1 MWYRSLSFK
10 LIISLGLVII
20 SGIGIFTYVSLN
32 NFRKQLIGEVFVG
45 ATRISDTVKASTRY
59 DMLINRRDALQNVIE
74 TIGKQKSIEKVRIF
88 NKEGVIMFSSDKQ
101 EMGITVDKFG
111 DKSCTACHVKEKPL
125 PLIELS
131 DAERTRIFP
140 SREGYRILGMITPIY
155 NEPDCYN
162 AICHAHPQQQKVL
175 GVLDISMPLAKV
187 DENIKTA
194 INRILSFSLLLIL
207 TLSSIIVIFIQ
218 RFVNRPVKELVKGTN
233 KVAAGELN
241 YKISLNSKDEIGQ
254 LALSFNKMTE
264 DLKNAN
270 EQIQEW
276 IKTLEQRVEERTQE
290 LQDTQYQLLQ
300 TEKLASIG
308 KLAATVAH
316 EINNP
321 ITGILTYTKLLRRKL
336 KDGIPGSDELQK
348 FQGYL
353 ATMERET
360 ERCGTI
366 VRNMLDFA
374 RQRDPSYKPD
384 IDVNTI
390 INESLELMANKI
402 SIEGIKLEK
411 RFAHLPSITADPS
424 LLKQAFLNIILNTC
438 EALEHGGMLTIT
450 SEFREKDQTIKLTFI
465 DNGKGIDPKDL
476 QKIFDPF
483 FTTKEK
489 GTGLGLSVVY
499 GIISSHHG
507 STEIKSKPGEGT
519 QVIIRLPLKEA

>member
-1 MWYRSLSFK
+1 MWYRALSFK
-10 LIISLGLVII
+10 LILSLGLVII
-20 SGIGIFTYVSLN
+20 LGIGVFTYVSLK
-32 NFRKQLIGEVFVG
+32 NFREQLIGEVFVG

-101 EMGITVDKFG
+101 EMGITVDKYG
-111 DKSCTACHVKEKPL
+111 DKSCTACHVREKPL

-131 DAERTRIFP
+131 DAQRTRIFQAKD
-140 SREGYRILGMITPIY
+140 GYRILGMITPIY

-162 AICHAHPQQQKVL
+162 SPCHAHPQQQKVL

-187 DENIKTA
+187 DENIRTA
-194 INRILSFSLLLIL
+194 INRILTFSLVLIL
-207 TLSSIIVIFIQ
+207 TLSTTIILFIQ
-218 RFVNRPVKELVKGTN
+218 KFVNQPVKELVKGTN

-241 YKISLNSKDEIGQ
+241 YKIILRSKDEIGQ

-276 IKTLEQRVEERTQE
+276 IKTLEQRVEERTTE
-290 LQDTQYQLLQ
+290 LQETQYQLLQ

-336 KDGIPGSDELQK
+336 KEGLIGSEDLQR

-374 RQRDPSYKPD
+374 RQREPSYKPD

-402 SIEGIKLEK
+402 ALEEIKLGK
-411 RFAHLPSITADPS
+411 RFNQLPTITADPS
-424 LLKQAFLNIILNTC
+424 LLKQAFLNIILNAC
-438 EALEHGGMLTIT
+438 EAMGHGGMLTIT
-450 SEFREKDQTIKLTFI
+450 TEFREKEQIIRTTFA
-465 DNGKGIDPKDL
+465 DNGRGINPKDL

-507 STEIKSKPGEGT
+507 TTEVKSKPGEGT
-519 QVIIRLPLKEA
+519 QVIIKLPVKA

>member
-1 MWYRSLSFK
+1 M
-10 LIISLGLVII
+10 
-20 SGIGIFTYVSLN
+20 
-32 NFRKQLIGEVFVG
+32 G

-74 TIGKQKSIEKVRIF
+74 TIGKQKSMEKVRIF
-88 NKEGVIMFSSDKQ
+88 NKEGVIMFASDNQ

-111 DKSCTACHVKEKPL
+111 DKSCTACHVREKPL

-131 DAERTRIFP
+131 TAERTRIFTAKN
-140 SREGYRILGMITPIY
+140 GYRILGMITPIY

-162 AICHAHPQQQKVL
+162 APCHAHPEHQNVL

-194 INRILSFSLLLIL
+194 INRILSFSLVLIL
-207 TLSSIIVIFIQ
+207 TLSTIIILFIQ
-218 RFVNRPVKELVKGTN
+218 KFVNRPVKELVKGTN

-241 YKISLNSKDEIGQ
+241 YKISLHSKDEIGQ

-276 IKTLEQRVEERTQE
+276 IKTLEQRVKERTNE
-290 LQDTQYQLLQ
+290 LQETQYQLLQ

-336 KDGIPGSDELQK
+336 KEGIPNSDELQR

-374 RQRDPSYKPD
+374 RQREPSYKPD

-390 INESLELMANKI
+390 VNESLDLVGNKI
-402 SIEGIKLEK
+402 ALEEIKLEK
-411 RFAHLPSITADPS
+411 RFGQLPTITADPS
-424 LLKQAFLNIILNTC
+424 LLKQAILNVVLNAC
-438 EALEHGGMLTIT
+438 EAMDHGGMLTIT
-450 SEFREKDQTIKLTFI
+450 TEFREKDQMIRMI
-465 DNGKGIDPKDL
+465 IADNGRGIDPQDL
-476 QKIFDPF
+476 PKIFDPF
-483 FTTKEK
+483 FTTKDK

-507 STEIKSKPGEGT
+507 TTEVKSKLGEGT
-519 QVIIRLPLKEA
+519 QVIIKLPVKT